1 TDVRVRIREIVV
13 RIRHRD
19 TAIRVRVVVATIN
32 HTAYGEAPPFNLNAK
47 VRFFIN
53 YYLTNSYK
61 TPETKIFQRADARKE
76 RRSPCSGNTGRFVA
90 SLPL

>member
-1 TDVRVRIREIVV
+1 M
-13 RIRHRD
+13 
-19 TAIRVRVVVATIN
+19 
-32 HTAYGEAPPFNLNAK
+32 NAK

-53 YYLTNSYK
+53 YYLTNRYK

-76 RRSPCSGNTGRFVA
+76 RRSPYSGNTGRFVA